1 MKKLFVEIFKKSL
14 ESVYPENL
22 FRENIRIEGDILNL
36 RDLNIDLKKFKSI
49 KVLSVGK
56 AAYPMTEAL
65 FNVLGSRIEKGISVN
80 LKKVDNPI
88 KNIKIAYG
96 SHPYPDEKSLNA
108 GKEVLEF
115 VDKSISNNDLVF
127 FLISGGASALM
138 TLPAEGVSL
147 KEMRE
152 TTKTV
157 MNAGANIKE
166 LNTIR
171 KHLSALKGGKLA
183 KKIYPATLITIAI
196 SDVQDDDPEDIG
208 SGPTVPDLSTFDD
221 CLSILKKYK
230 IEDKIPENVLH
241 YLKKG
246 IKGEIEE
253 TEKPD
258 SEVFKNSKVIV
269 LGNTY
274 YTLKKA
280 EELFKKNGFKTLILT
295 SNDSGEAKEVAKL
308 YSAIIKET
316 ANSSNPFSPPVVLL
330 TGGELTVTVK
340 GKGKGG
346 RNTELLLAM
355 LLELQRLNSK
365 FILLSG
371 GTDGIDGPTDAA
383 GAVIDNNIYEK
394 IKREKLIPQFYLNNN
409 DSYSF
414 FKKTDSLII
423 TGQTNTNV
431 RDIRFFYVE
440 GGSK

>member
-1 MKKLFVEIFKKSL
+1 MKDLFVKVFKKAL

-22 FRENIRIEGDILNL
+22 FKENIKIEGDLLNL
-36 RDLNIDLKKFKSI
+36 KDLKIDLKKFESI
-49 KVLSVGK
+49 KVISVGK

-65 FNVLGSRIEKGISVN
+65 FNILGNRIESGISIN
-80 LKKVDNPI
+80 LKNVENPLN
-88 KNIKIAYG
+88 NIKIVYG
-96 SHPYPDEKSLNA
+96 SHPYPDEKSLES
-108 GKEVLEF
+108 GKEVVDF
-115 VDKSISNNDLVF
+115 VEKNISDKDLVF

-138 TLPAEGVSL
+138 TLPVEGISL
-147 KEMRE
+147 HEMRE
-152 TTKTV
+152 TTKIV

-208 SGPTVPDLSTFDD
+208 SGPTVPDPSTFED
-221 CLSILKKYK
+221 CLSILKKYE

-241 YLKKG
+241 YLRRG
-246 IKGEIEE
+246 AKGEIEE
-253 TEKPD
+253 TEKPN

-274 YTLKKA
+274 YALKKA
-280 EELFKKNGFKTLILT
+280 EKVFKEKGFKTFILT

-308 YSAIIKET
+308 YSAIIKEI
-316 ANSSNPFSPPVVLL
+316 ANSSNPFHPPVVLL
-330 TGGELTVTVK
+330 TGGELTVNVR

-346 RNTELLLAM
+346 RNTELILAM
-355 LLELQRLNSK
+355 LVELQKLNVK
-365 FILLSG
+365 FVLLSG

-383 GAVIDNNIYEK
+383 GAVIDNSIYRTIEEK
-394 IKREKLIPQFYLNNN
+394 KLIPQFYLNDN

-423 TGQTNTNV
+423 TGPTNTNV
-431 RDIRFFYVE
+431 RDIRFFHI
-440 GGSK
+440 GGNR